1 MDRAFSRTVNLTI
14 IALGAY
20 LCTYATQEWSAAV
33 FGACLTALGAGF
45 VLADYLRGSASAALA
60 PDLPDD

>member
-1 MDRAFSRTVNLTI
+1 MDLAFSRAVNLTI

-20 LCTYATQEWSAAV
+20 LCTYALHERRAAV
-33 FGACLTALGAGF
+33 VGASLIALGAGF
-45 VLADYLRGSASAALA
+45 GLVDYWRGNASPALA